1 MPDTLKLLG
10 ENTSPAGNAAE
21 PLRADA
27 PGVHLGPVRSAP
39 GEASSPHDGERT
51 DASVRAAV
59 DKGHRP
65 AGRRFQLF
73 TPPSLECDDDAEP
86 ASESRAQR
94 SHVTLATRTAR
105 AAVSYRSVVV
115 ALALAASA
123 GLAVA
128 AFLVLAFGTRPIA
141 STPTAASSSQEATYQ
156 GPLSEASSAAV
167 AASAAAFLADLP
179 TAASSNL
186 TAPAPSRAAPAATPR
201 GPTRQ
206 PPSATPAVAPGPAP
220 IAPLEPPF

>member
-1 MPDTLKLLG
+1 MPDTLKLIG

-27 PGVHLGPVRSAP
+27 PVAHLDPVRSAP
-39 GEASSPHDGERT
+39 GEASGPRDGEGT
-51 DASVRAAV
+51 DASVHAAV

-94 SHVTLATRTAR
+94 SHVGPATRMAR
-105 AAVSYRSVVV
+105 TVVSYRGVVV

-123 GLAVA
+123 GLALA
-128 AFLVLAFGTRPIA
+128 AYLVLAFGNSPGA
-141 STPTAASSSQEATYQ
+141 SAPTGASSSQETTYQ
-156 GPLSEASSAAV
+156 GPLAEASSATV

-186 TAPAPSRAAPAATPR
+186 AAPAPPRTAPAATPR

-220 IAPLEPPF
+220 IAPVEPPF